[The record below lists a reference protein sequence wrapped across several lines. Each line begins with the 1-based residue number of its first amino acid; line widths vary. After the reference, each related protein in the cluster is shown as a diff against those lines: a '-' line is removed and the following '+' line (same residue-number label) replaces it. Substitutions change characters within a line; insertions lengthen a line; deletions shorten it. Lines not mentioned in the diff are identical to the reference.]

1 MRRWL
6 AVVLAMA
13 VLPVA
18 VAQATAQEPD
28 VRPGVAVLPFEDGG
42 WMGLST
48 EDRAAMTVGLQQVLL
63 NELSQNTNLR
73 IVERNIL
80 RQILL
85 EEQDLGAS
93 GRVDAAT
100 AARIGKV
107 VGARYV
113 VLGTFTDLAGSQPT
127 VTGRVVSVETS
138 EVLKAEQALGK
149 KDELYQMLVDLAGRV
164 TSGVDL
170 PALPSEQREARRSRA
185 IPPEALRLYFRA
197 QNMQDLG
204 RTQQAID
211 LYQQISQKFPAM
223 SEAQEAL
230 RQLQSDTEL

>member
-1 MRRWL
+1 MRRSL
-6 AVVLAMA
+6 AVVLALAM
-13 VLPVA
+13 LPVA
-18 VAQATAQEPD
+18 AVRAAAQEPD
-28 VRPGVAVLPFEDGG
+28 LRPGVAVFPFEDGG
-42 WMGLST
+42 WTGMT
-48 EDRAAMTVGLQQVLL
+48 ADDRSAMSVGLQQILL
-63 NELSQNTNLR
+63 NELSQNANLR

-80 RQILL
+80 RQIL
-85 EEQDLGAS
+85 EEQDQGTS

-127 VTGRVVSVETS
+127 VTGRIVSVETS
-138 EVLKAEQALGK
+138 EVLKAEQSLGK

-164 TSGVDL
+164 TTGVEL

-197 QNMQDLG
+197 QNLQDLG

-230 RQLQSDTEL
+230 RQLQG